1 MHPRDFEILDV
12 AGIDLIEAAV
22 MVGFVGTVM
31 RRPVVLGRLGIERS
45 RVLGLRRRGGQYGS
59 HRQRGAAS
67 KISCMK
73 SHLYP
78 PGADMFV
85 GPRCRRDLCNS
96 DVNASSGQG
105 LDIDRMDRRNCR
117 HQQTAALLSAEVI
130 GRDFLQMTFFDE
142 GAVVWMPFGACRH
155 TPSSPG
161 FTCPMLRPTLPA
173 MSVRCTMTRPPKT
186 PVLVD
191 PDCCF
196 FCEAQISRRDLEP
209 KSPRLKLM
217 LPAV

>member
-12 AGIDLIEAAV
+12 TGIDLIEAAV
-22 MVGFVGTVM
+22 MVGLVGTVM

-45 RVLGLRRRGGQYGS
+45 RVLGLRRRGGQHGS
-59 HRQRGAAS
+59 QRQRGAAS

-78 PGADMFV
+78 PVLICLLDRVVVATF
-85 GPRCRRDLCNS
+85 CNS

-117 HQQTAALLSAEVI
+117 HQQTAALLSAEVRI
-130 GRDFLQMTFFDE
+130 GRGFRQKTFFDE

-155 TPSSPG
+155 MPSSPG
-161 FTCPMLRPTLPA
+161 LTCPMLPPTLPA
-173 MSVRCTMTRPPKT
+173 MSVRCTMTCSP
-186 PVLVD
+186 
-191 PDCCF
+191 
-196 FCEAQISRRDLEP
+196 EARDIS
-209 KSPRLKLM
+209 
-217 LPAV
+217 